1 VSATKTDIEEL
12 QEILRGLNRVLVL
25 VALLGLIFTCVSVTL
40 FAIQNG
46 VNPAIAWLLDPMV
59 SIVLGSI
66 LIVDG
71 RLSKWAEHATRS
83 SPSAAALRWFSGLA
97 TWSMNVWSSLWP
109 DGGFGTPD
117 HMNVAGFWL
126 HSIPPLLLI
135 LMAEAATAY
144 RHRIATII
152 AKITGSQRRAATP
165 APRASASPRPAT
177 ASAPVP
183 APAATPSLPVPAPA
197 SEPPATPSQ
206 PAASPAAAKAPA
218 KAPATAAAPETATAG
233 GSEARDLD
241 DVAATYRALAGALG
255 RAPSDRALAD
265 ALGVGRSRAQQ
276 LRTAAIEAGH
286 SDLTKLLRAAS

>member
-1 VSATKTDIEEL
+1 MSATKTDIEEL

-109 DGGFGTPD
+109 DGGFGTPT

-144 RHRIATII
+144 RHRIASII
-152 AKITGSQRRAATP
+152 AAVTGSQRRAATP
-165 APRASASPRPAT
+165 AARASASPAPAAARAT
-177 ASAPVP
+177 VP
-183 APAATPSLPVPAPA
+183 APAATPGVPVPARA

-206 PAASPAAAKAPA
+206 TPASPATASPAATAPE
-218 KAPATAAAPETATAG
+218 PETATAG
-233 GSEARDLD
+233 SSEARDLD
-241 DVAATYRALAGALG
+241 DVAATYRALAEALG

-276 LRTAAIEAGH
+276 LRTAAIDAGH